1 MEQTVKVRSLL
12 PDGRAEVIHLRQS
25 ACSGDC
31 HQCAGCGAAQ
41 QTMVVPAENTIGARP
56 GDLVVISSETSGVLK
71 AAAVV
76 YVLPMLLFF
85 GGYALGAQMD
95 MGAVLRGLCAG
106 GTLGYGR
113 RLWLCRIPAG
123 ARRSSMHGPPQEQKA
138 ENSIYDHRL
147 CPPTGAQHII
157 EGGHWLGQKHDWIR
171 PFRGNGER
179 SVVYC
184 ADHAEP
190 PGGGRIPERH
200 AQHGAG
206 IWRHR

>member
-12 PDGRAEVIHLRQS
+12 PDGRAEVIHLRHS

-41 QTMVVPAENTIGARP
+41 QTMVVPAENPIGARP

-95 MGAVLRGLCAG
+95 MGAGFGCAG
-106 GTLGYGR
+106 FLLGLAAAVWMDR
-113 RLWLCRIPAG
+113 
-123 ARRSSMHGPPQEQKA
+123 RRSKKQKTVYTITGYAPQQ
-138 ENSIYDHRL
+138 
-147 CPPTGAQHII
+147 
-157 EGGHWLGQKHDWIR
+157 GHS
-171 PFRGNGER
+171 P
-179 SVVYC
+179 S
-184 ADHAEP
+184 
-190 PGGGRIPERH
+190 
-200 AQHGAG
+200 
-206 IWRHR
+206 